1 MTEPTDP
8 QPTPT
13 APIPPAPAAAP
24 AAAAPT
30 PAQQEAAPSTTGP
43 SRKLLIAAIVF
54 GLIGISGVSFSAGYW
69 VNEATGKH
77 TGHSMQQRGP
87 GGQDAQR
94 HGPGRG
100 EGPRMYRVTP
110 TATPSAT
117 PSPAPTP

>member
-13 APIPPAPAAAP
+13 APIPPAAPQAAASP
-24 AAAAPT
+24 AP
-30 PAQQEAAPSTTGP
+30 QEAAPSTAGP

-54 GLIGISGVSFSAGYW
+54 GLIGISGVSFTAGYW
-69 VNEATGKH
+69 VNEVAGSHK
-77 TGHSMQQRGP
+77 GHSMQHRGP
-87 GGQDAQR
+87 GSNDAQR

-117 PSPAPTP
+117 PTPAPTP

>member
-24 AAAAPT
+24 AAAAPA
-30 PAQQEAAPSTTGP
+30 PAPQEPAPSTTGP

-54 GLIGISGVSFSAGYW
+54 GLIGISGVSFTAGYW

-77 TGHSMQQRGP
+77 RGHSMQQRGP
-87 GGQDAQR
+87 GGDAQR

-110 TATPSAT
+110 TAAPSAT
-117 PSPAPTP
+117 PNPAPTP